1 MKTGKIVGSLISGT
15 SWALVHT
22 FVLGESGIVKVT
34 LVSED
39 ASSVNVQV
47 RHVTNGDGSTNAQKD
62 TILPLLALT
71 NLPVHIENLGVVGKD
86 EIWVKPSVTNKV
98 TVSINT
104 TGLEYRRGG
113 Q

>member
-1 MKTGKIVGSLISGT
+1 MKTGKIAGVLVAGT
-15 SWALVHT
+15 SYALVHA
-22 FVLGESGIVKVT
+22 FPQGESGVITIT

-39 ASSVNVQV
+39 ASAVNVQV
-47 RHVTNGDGSTNAQKD
+47 RHVTHGATGTQADA
-62 TILPLLALT
+62 ILPLTALT
-71 NLPVHIENLGVVGKD
+71 NLPVHIVNLGVTGKD
-86 EIWVKPSVTNKV
+86 EVWVKPSITNKV